1 MTDRPQDPAGQP
13 AGPSQ
18 LDEAILGKVT
28 GGADASAGGVSED
41 TSSWMHF
48 RDLTYTQQRLIALAA
63 QREGADMA
71 DVCKRYRVLFP

>member
-1 MTDRPQDPAGQP
+1 
-13 AGPSQ
+13 
-18 LDEAILGKVT
+18 
-28 GGADASAGGVSED
+28 
-41 TSSWMHF
+41 MHF